1 MVEKMGNI
9 YATNYLTDVANL
21 TLQFTMLSMAFTMIL
36 GRQHGTGWVLGPS
49 AIIAYNVM
57 VRIAWN
63 VQNPLQLYV
72 GEDEEQAQVILFF
85 MFTIF
90 CYAYSILGEGFLKVI
105 RAKELFPFARALS
118 PIQRKDSDPVGI
130 SVDRTTGDVTLDEL
144 EYDDGTGSRA
154 YSTGTGQVPP
164 VRARPTWLHLLAAL
178 AYFLVNAAG
187 FIAWDQVILI
197 TGDEWIAL
205 IVIILDPFVSTLLM
219 WAFCLFYTDPAI
231 FGHTKD
237 SLASH
242 RDTANLS
249 NEEVERIVK
258 KTRSTVTWSIV
269 PIGAFLLIGN
279 TTLGVTRY
287 LDADV
292 DVNWLV
298 AVCLWAVFALLL
310 IICYLVQR
318 SQYNP
323 MKSKC
328 RTKQPIPDGGNFY
341 ASPLGKPSTMT
352 NMNTNK
358 AMNANN
364 RLFNLDGIVSRV

>member
-1 MVEKMGNI
+1 MGNI

-49 AIIAYNVM
+49 MIVGYNLV
-57 VRIAWN
+57 VRLSFNI
-63 VQNPLQLYV
+63 QNPLQLYV
-72 GEDEEQAQVILFF
+72 GEDEQQATVILCCI
-85 MFTIF
+85 FTIF

-118 PIQRKDSDPVGI
+118 PIQRRDADPVAL
-130 SVDRTTGDVTLDEL
+130 SFNKRTGDVTLDEM
-144 EYDDGTGSRA
+144 EYDDGTGSPA
-154 YSTGTGQVPP
+154 YSNGSGRVPP
-164 VRARPTWLHLLAAL
+164 VRARPSWLHLLAAL

-197 TGDEWIAL
+197 TGDEYIAL

-219 WAFCLFYTDPAI
+219 LAFCHFYTDPAV

-242 RDTANLS
+242 RDTASLS
-249 NEEVERIVK
+249 NEEVEMIVK
-258 KTRSTVTWSIV
+258 KTRSAVTWSIV

-279 TTLGVTRY
+279 TTLGLTRY

-298 AVCLWAVFALLL
+298 AVSLWAVFALLL

-323 MKSKC
+323 MKQKC
-328 RTKQPIPDGGNFY
+328 RQKQPIPDGGTFY
-341 ASPLGKPSTMT
+341 DAPLQT
-352 NMNTNK
+352 MNTNTVNRG
-358 AMNANN
+358 MNMNN
-364 RLFNLDGIVSRV
+364 RLLDERILH

>member
-1 MVEKMGNI
+1 MGNI

-49 AIIAYNVM
+49 AIVAYNVM
-57 VRIAWN
+57 VRLAWN

-72 GEDEEQAQVILFF
+72 GEDEEQATVILLFI
-85 MFTIF
+85 FTIF
-90 CYAYSILGEGFLKVI
+90 CYAYSILGEGFLKVV

-118 PIQRKDSDPVGI
+118 PIQRKDADPI
-130 SVDRTTGDVTLDEL
+130 LLSVNRRTGDVTLDEL

-154 YSTGTGQVPP
+154 YSNGSGRVPP
-164 VRARPTWLHLLAAL
+164 VRARPSWLHLLAAMG
-178 AYFLVNAAG
+178 YFLANAAA
-187 FIAWDQVILI
+187 FIAWDQVILL
-197 TGDEWIAL
+197 TGYEQYAL
-205 IVIILDPFVSTLLM
+205 IVIILTPLVSTLLM
-219 WAFCLFYTDPAI
+219 LAFCHFYTDPAV

-242 RDTANLS
+242 RDTASLS
-249 NEEVERIVK
+249 NEEVEAIIK
-258 KTRSTVTWSIV
+258 KTRSAVTWSIV

-279 TTLGVTRY
+279 TTLGLTRY

-323 MKSKC
+323 MKSKL
-328 RTKQPIPDGGNFY
+328 RAKQPIPDGGNFY
-341 ASPLGKPSTMT
+341 DT
-352 NMNTNK
+352 NSTNK
-358 AMNANN
+358 VMND
-364 RLFNLDGIVSRV
+364 RLFNLDERQLKHR

>member
-1 MVEKMGNI
+1 MGNI

-57 VRIAWN
+57 IRVAWN
-63 VQNPLQLYV
+63 IQNPLQLYV

-85 MFTIF
+85 IFTIF
-90 CYAYSILGEGFLKVI
+90 CYAFSLLGEGFLKVI

-118 PIQRKDSDPVGI
+118 PFPARKDSDPVAL
-130 SVDRTTGDVTLDEL
+130 SVNRRTGDVTLDEM
-144 EYDDGTGSRA
+144 EYDDGTGSPA
-154 YSTGTGQVPP
+154 YSSGSGKVPP
-164 VRARPTWLHLLAAL
+164 VRARPSWLHLLATL
-178 AYFLVNAAG
+178 GYFLANAAG
-187 FIAWDQVILI
+187 FIAWDQVILM
-197 TGDEWIAL
+197 TGDEYIAL
-205 IVIILDPFVSTLLM
+205 IVIILDPFVSTLLY
-219 WAFCLFYTDPAI
+219 WAFCLFYTDPAV

-237 SLASH
+237 SLAAH
-242 RDTANLS
+242 RDTASLS

-269 PIGAFLLIGN
+269 PVGAFLLIGN
-279 TTLGVTRY
+279 TTLGLTRY

-310 IICYLVQR
+310 IICYLVQK

-323 MKSKC
+323 MKSAQKNI
-328 RTKQPIPDGGNFY
+328 RQQQQIPDSNLY
-341 ASPLGKPSTMT
+341 DARQTTYMPV
-352 NMNTNK
+352 NTNNTMMSK
-358 AMNANN
+358 N
-364 RLFNLDGIVSRV
+364 RLLNLDQRMLSSHT